1 MARYNNIND
10 DQVVTPAVEPQAPA
24 RVEILAVDQI
34 YVDCITQH
42 YGGITAESIQEWDNE
57 FVMRTLLEVAN
68 EFYHVGYMVNGDGR
82 AYGSRYSKDLP
93 DACRIALKWAESST
107 DQSNRL
113 WSQWTTA
120 EV

>member
-1 MARYNNIND
+1 MTTQNH
-10 DQVVTPAVEPQAPA
+10 
-24 RVEILAVDQI
+24 DQI
-34 YVDCITQH
+34 YVDCILSHTQH
-42 YGGITAESIQEWDNE
+42 SSVTAESIQEWDNE

-68 EFYHVGYMVNGDGR
+68 EAYHVGFMTNDDGR
-82 AYGSRYSKDLP
+82 AYGTRYAKNLP

-120 EV
+120 EVTEAIIE